1 MSMQRPRRQAAQ
13 DAVAK
18 MRDVFEWE
26 QLPES
31 SQRFR
36 ECAAQIDAELRAEV
50 KQKSVL
56 VSDLDPDEGC
66 TDSVAGDSATDE
78 AQCGDDDEEFFDAP
92 DYFDPE
98 DVDFVVQDTKT
109 SAVDA
114 DYCPSKEEEEEEL
127 EEEEEEEE
135 EAEEEDEE
143 DEEEEEGEEDEDDE
157 EDGEGEEGEEEGE
170 EEERVEEETEEEGV
184 RDGGSEAKRRRKVG
198 LEGEMAVPQ
207 PAQNPEYHM
216 PPWPLR
222 D

>member
-1 MSMQRPRRQAAQ
+1 MQRPRRQAAQ

>member
-78 AQCGDDDEEFFDAP
+78 AQCGDDDEQFFDAP

-114 DYCPSKEEEEEEL
+114 DYCPSKEEEEELEED

-135 EAEEEDEE
+135 EEEGEVDEE
-143 DEEEEEGEEDEDDE
+143 DEEGEEEGK
-157 EDGEGEEGEEEGE
+157 EEEGE
-170 EEERVEEETEEEGV
+170 EEEGEEEEGEEEEIEEGGS

-198 LEGEMAVPQ
+198 LEGDMVVPQ